1 MTSPKNTLVLL
12 GYRKK
17 AVEAATRLGFR
28 ILLWVEK
35 LPAKMPTQAI
45 ESIIVAPFVEHEN
58 ELDPIILQTLQ
69 PYYPIDIV
77 TPLIE
82 SSVIAAALLRE
93 ILGLKDHNI
102 ELAQRC
108 HNKFLMKSY
117 ARAHQIP
124 VADFKWI
131 DDALNVQELIASWG
145 FPIVI
150 KQNDSSGGR
159 YLSIVSTENSL
170 RDALKPGWLA
180 EKWIA
185 ASFEGSVE
193 SFIVNNEILFSN
205 FTEYYK
211 HYEINIVPGNL
222 PTHLKEKITALN
234 QQIIK
239 AFGIQ
244 RGITHMEFFCVD
256 DDVIFGEIA
265 IRPPGGYLMDL
276 ISCAYECD
284 AWEIFLQCEQGQ
296 IPRLP
301 GPPQYI
307 TAAWIIHPGFGKIS
321 DVTGL
326 ENISAFP
333 GIVEARFNLKE
344 GMICNHRVGSGEE
357 YAHVL
362 LKASTRQQ
370 IIHTLEALQNTLAI
384 TIDAN
389 FDVKLH
395 ESTKEEGV
403 RRG

>member
-1 MTSPKNTLVLL
+1 MSSQKNTLVLL

-17 AVEAATRLGFR
+17 AIEAATRLGFR

-35 LPAKMPTQAI
+35 FPAKMPAQAV

-58 ELDPIILQTLQ
+58 ELDPTILQTLRQ
-69 PYYPIDIV
+69 YYPINIV

-82 SSVIAAALLRE
+82 SSVIAAALLRK
-93 ILGLKDHNI
+93 ILGLKGHDV
-102 ELAQRC
+102 ELASRC

-124 VADFKWI
+124 VTDFRRI
-131 DDALNVQELIASWG
+131 DDTLKVEELIALWG

-159 YLSIVSTENSL
+159 YLSTVMDEGSL
-170 RDALKPGWLA
+170 RNALKPGWLA

-185 ASFEGSVE
+185 ASYEGSIE
-193 SFIVNNEILFSN
+193 SFIVDGEILFTN

-222 PTHLKEKITALN
+222 NAHLKEKIIALN

-239 AFGIQ
+239 AFGIH
-244 RGITHMEFFCVD
+244 RGMTHMEFFCVAE
-256 DDVIFGEIA
+256 DVIFGEIA

-276 ISCAYECD
+276 ISYAYECD
-284 AWEIFLQCEQGQ
+284 AWEIFLQCELGQ
-296 IPRLP
+296 IPQLP
-301 GPPQYI
+301 KPSQCT

-321 DVTGL
+321 DITGL
-326 ENISAFP
+326 ENISSLP

-344 GMICNHRVGSGEE
+344 GMVCNHRVGSGEE
-357 YAHVL
+357 YAHIL
-362 LKASTRQQ
+362 LKTSNRQQ
-370 IIHTLEALQNTLAI
+370 IIDTLETLQNTLAI

-389 FDVKLH
+389 FDARGH
-395 ESTKEEGV
+395 ESAREAGL